1 MSALIA
7 SKRQTLLILR
17 KHNSFGFDPARLL
30 RLGGSSARHTSNLEP
45 KPTAFGRIGFYAA
58 TSQIQDMA

>member
-7 SKRQTLLILR
+7 SKRQTLLMLR
-17 KHNSFGFDPARLL
+17 KRDSFGFDPARLL
-30 RLGGSSARHTSNLEP
+30 RLGGSSARQTSNLEP